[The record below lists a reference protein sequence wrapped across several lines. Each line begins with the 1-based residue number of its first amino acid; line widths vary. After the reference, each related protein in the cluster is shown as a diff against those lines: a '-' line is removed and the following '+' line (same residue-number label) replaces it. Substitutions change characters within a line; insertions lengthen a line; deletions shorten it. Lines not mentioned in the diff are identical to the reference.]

1 MVCWQTRK
9 VYIAQN
15 GARFPECGN
24 GYRNALVFLWLLS
37 VIAIVIRFVI
47 LTGGGGGGGGGG
59 ICECCWYTYCP
70 GDDYDNCHYD
80 NGRYYQCCSDYQ
92 ACERF
97 QLSAAK
103 FANATMK
110 MASGTSKP

>member
-1 MVCWQTRK
+1 M
-9 VYIAQN
+9 YIAQN

-47 LTGGGGGGGGGG
+47 LTQASGGDGGGGGG
-59 ICECCWYTYCP
+59 ICECCPYYDCP
-70 GDDYDNCHYD
+70 DDNCIYD
-80 NGRYYQCCSDYQ
+80 NGLYYRCCSYSQ
-92 ACERF
+92 PCEPL

-103 FANATMK
+103 FANATK
-110 MASGTSKP
+110 GL